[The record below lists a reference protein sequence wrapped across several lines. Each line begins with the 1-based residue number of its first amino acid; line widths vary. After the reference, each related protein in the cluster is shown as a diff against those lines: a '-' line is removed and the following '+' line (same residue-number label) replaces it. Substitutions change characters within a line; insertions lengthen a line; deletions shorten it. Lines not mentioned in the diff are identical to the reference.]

1 MKKIVI
7 AIVAVFA
14 MSTAASAQIQD
25 LGVRFNAGTGYGA
38 ELSAM
43 WGMGGN
49 RLETDLG
56 WSTGDHHTAFSLT
69 GIYQWNGEF
78 GSGFGWFA
86 GVGAY
91 LGVWSWEDG
100 WGNNDSD
107 FSLAVMGQVGLEY
120 NFSAIPFQITLDW
133 RPGFQILPETDPIY
147 SAFALGIRY
156 RF

>member
-1 MKKIVI
+1 MKKIII

-14 MSTAASAQIQD
+14 MSTAANAQLQD
-25 LGVRFNAGTGYGA
+25 LGIRGAFGGGAGA

-56 WSTGDHHTAFSLT
+56 WANWYDATYLNLT
-69 GIYQWNGEF
+69 GIWQWTWDL

-86 GVGAY
+86 GVGA
-91 LGVWSWEDG
+91 
-100 WGNNDSD
+100 N
-107 FSLAVMGQVGLEY
+107 VGLYSGTADHDGLGLGIAAQIGLEF
-120 NFSAIPFQITLDW
+120 NPDAIPFQFTLDF
-133 RPGFQILPETDPIY
+133 RPQWDLLGAHSGFGY
-147 SAFALGIRY
+147 AGALGIRY